1 MTGAMAGIKVLDFS
15 QIVSGPMAACML
27 ADQGADVIKV
37 ESPDGDPVRAFGV
50 AKGNMSA
57 TYITVN
63 RGKRGLALDLKH
75 PDSAAIVTAL
85 IGWADVL
92 IENFRPGTMARLGYD
107 AARCAAINPRL
118 IYATVSGFGPDGP
131 YRNIRVYDPA
141 VQAVSG
147 IAATQ
152 LDGNGQ
158 PSLVASLIA
167 DKLTALTAAQAITA
181 ALFARERSG
190 VAQQVA
196 VSMLDAAIAF
206 NWPEAM
212 YNHSF
217 RDDPPPPLPD
227 YSDLARLWP
236 AKDGQVAIGVLQDA
250 EFAALCVAIERPDL
264 AADPRL
270 RQAPGRALHRDVWL
284 PVVAAELARRDVD
297 TLMAAFI
304 ATGAVGGRVNTRA
317 SVGDDPQVRH
327 NGTITEIDHGAL
339 GRVRSP
345 IAPARFSATPSHA
358 PRPAPGLGE
367 HSRAIL
373 RDLGRSDAE
382 IAALIAAGAVV
393 ASP

>member
-37 ESPDGDPVRAFGV
+37 ESPGGDPVRAFGV

-85 IGWADVL
+85 IRWADVL
-92 IENFRPGTMARLGYD
+92 IENFRPGTMERLGYD
-107 AARCAAINPRL
+107 AARCTAINPRL

-152 LDGNGQ
+152 LNGAGQ

-217 RDDPPPPLPD
+217 RDDAPPPLPD
-227 YSDLARLWP
+227 YSDLARLWS

-250 EFAALCVAIERPDL
+250 EFAALCAAIERPDL

-270 RQAPGRALHRDVWL
+270 RQAQGRALHRDEWL
-284 PVVAAELARRDVD
+284 PVVAAELASRDVD

-367 HSRAIL
+367 HSRTIL